1 MNNTKISF
9 GVNLSVDDYGDCARF
24 ASVAEDLGF
33 DRVCTGEHVMD
44 GNPPRPTI
52 MTIPA
57 MAAAAG
63 ATKNIR
69 VMTGIVIAPLY
80 HPVMLAKLVA
90 SLDIVSNGRLD
101 FGIGISGQ
109 RGTRVEFDALEIRE
123 TSRGRRTDEMLDLMK
138 RFWTEEHVSH
148 TGRYFNVTDVT
159 LVPKP
164 YQVPGPPIWVAG
176 RSEAA
181 MRRAVIHGNGWYPY
195 LFTVRRLKSTNE
207 EIVSIAK
214 DLGKDLSDFHWGLN
228 QPTAISL
235 DSGTAMA
242 SAVRNVGQRYVTP
255 ERSAEDIA
263 KALCVT
269 GTPEEC
275 IQSIQDRLAVGVKEI
290 NFGFLSDTAD
300 EMYKQM
306 ELFAREVMPHFNR
319 E

>member
-1 MNNTKISF
+1 
-9 GVNLSVDDYGDCARF
+9 
-24 ASVAEDLGF
+24 
-33 DRVCTGEHVMD
+33 
-44 GNPPRPTI
+44 
-52 MTIPA
+52 
-57 MAAAAG
+57 
-63 ATKNIR
+63 
-69 VMTGIVIAPLY
+69 
-80 HPVMLAKLVA
+80 
-90 SLDIVSNGRLD
+90 
-101 FGIGISGQ
+101 
-109 RGTRVEFDALEIRE
+109 
-123 TSRGRRTDEMLDLMK
+123 MK